1 MNKIHFVTLS
11 ILLLFSCHNNE
22 KGKANKVE
30 EPTDKN
36 LQTDFESAKFDTE
49 FCEITTF
56 LNGDSILHAQSAK
69 EWKEACKGKT
79 AAWCYA
85 DPIKKEGILYNYY
98 VLQDK
103 RGIVPDLKKITRD
116 QADKLKK
123 ELVQRKKE
131 WTIAFSENGYVQRSF
146 TGQNYNLKFVQFWIF
161 DDADVEN
168 NQANIMVWDLKL
180 KTFDIEK
187 VSINNGYRIWLL
199 K

>member
-1 MNKIHFVTLS
+1 MNKIHFITLS
-11 ILLLFSCHNNE
+11 ILLLLSCQNNE

-30 EPTDKN
+30 ESTNKN

-85 DPIKKEGILYNYY
+85 DPIKKEGILYNYN

-103 RGIVPDLKKITRD
+103 RGIVPDSKKITRD

>member
-1 MNKIHFVTLS
+1 MNKIHLVTLS

-116 QADKLKK
+116 QAHKLKK

>member
-11 ILLLFSCHNNE
+11 ILLLFSCQNNE

-69 EWKEACKGKT
+69 EWKEASKGKT

-103 RGIVPDLKKITRD
+103 RGIVPDSKKITRD

-161 DDADVEN
+161 DDSDVEN

>member
-11 ILLLFSCHNNE
+11 ILLLFSCQNNE

>member
-11 ILLLFSCHNNE
+11 ILLLFSCQNNE

-36 LQTDFESAKFDTE
+36 LQTDFESANFDTE

-103 RGIVPDLKKITRD
+103 RGIVPVSKKITRD

>member
-116 QADKLKK
+116 QAHKLKK

>member
-1 MNKIHFVTLS
+1 MNKIHFITLS
-11 ILLLFSCHNNE
+11 ILLLFSCQNNE

-56 LNGDSILHAQSAK
+56 LNGDSIVQAQSAK
-69 EWKEACKGKT
+69 EWKEASKGKT

-103 RGIVPDLKKITRD
+103 RGIVPDSKKITRD

-187 VSINNGYRIWLL
+187 VSTNNGYRIWLL

>member
-11 ILLLFSCHNNE
+11 ILLLFSCQNNE

-103 RGIVPDLKKITRD
+103 RGIVPVSKKITRD

>member
-11 ILLLFSCHNNE
+11 ILLLFSCQNNE

-69 EWKEACKGKT
+69 EWKEASKGKT

-103 RGIVPDLKKITRD
+103 RGIVPDSKKITRD

>member
-11 ILLLFSCHNNE
+11 ILLLFSCQNNE

-79 AAWCYA
+79 AAWCYT

>member
-1 MNKIHFVTLS
+1 MRISHLVTLS
-11 ILLLFSCHNNE
+11 ALLLFSCQNND
-22 KGKANKVE
+22 KIKTNRVE

-98 VLQDK
+98 VLLDE
-103 RGIVPDLKKITRD
+103 RGIVPDSKKLTSH
-116 QADKLKK
+116 QANQLKK
-123 ELVQRKKE
+123 ELVQRRKE
-131 WTIAFSENGYVQRSF
+131 WTMAFSENGYVQRSF

-161 DDADVEN
+161 DGEDLEN

>member
-1 MNKIHFVTLS
+1 MNKIHFFTLS
-11 ILLLFSCHNNE
+11 FLLLFSCQNNE
-22 KGKANKVE
+22 KGKTNKVE

-36 LQTDFESAKFDTE
+36 LQTDFETAKFDTE

-69 EWKEACKGKT
+69 EWKEACKAKT

>member
-1 MNKIHFVTLS
+1 MNKIHFITLS
-11 ILLLFSCHNNE
+11 ILLLFSCQNNE

-103 RGIVPDLKKITRD
+103 RGIVPDSKKITRD

>member
-1 MNKIHFVTLS
+1 M
-11 ILLLFSCHNNE
+11 FSCQNNE

-123 ELVQRKKE
+123 ELVQRKKD
-131 WTIAFSENGYVQRSF
+131 WTIAFSENGYVHRSF